1 MPVASSS
8 ASRGRC
14 RTPYGSYLLAL
25 LMPVLLL
32 AASAYQAEAAPGVG
46 LVPHVAHYRLSRHHA
61 EPDSGIIAVS
71 GRMEVRVE
79 VSCDGFK
86 IDQYLGFHIMSDDES
101 QLEHLAYLSSFE
113 DADGGAFW
121 FNTRTYENRILVEDI
136 AGVARV
142 PATGPGETGY
152 TRPRR
157 ADEALPEGTLFPVG
171 HMKAIIDAARAGRKS
186 VRHSVFDG
194 STLENPFEI
203 SAFIADRAVDSR
215 DDIAAIEGVPY
226 WPVRLA
232 YFGIGAVD
240 PTPQFEMS
248 ANVYEN
254 GVIGSM
260 IYDYGN
266 FAIDVKLEAVKKL
279 PAPDCSR

>member
-1 MPVASSS
+1 MMPVPSSS
-8 ASRGRC
+8 ASRGRS
-14 RTPYGSYLLAL
+14 RTPRGSYLLAL
-25 LMPVLLL
+25 LMPVILL
-32 AASAYQAEAAPGVG
+32 AASAYRAEAAPGTG
-46 LVPHVAHYRLSRHHA
+46 LLPHIAHYRLSRHHA

-71 GRMEVRVE
+71 GRMEVRLE
-79 VSCDGFK
+79 ISCDGFK
-86 IDQYLGFHIMSDDES
+86 IDQYLGFNVMNEDES
-101 QLEHLAYLSSFE
+101 RLEHLAYLSSFE

-121 FNTRTYENRILVEDI
+121 FNTRTYENRILVEEI

-142 PATGPGETGY
+142 PATGPGETRY
-152 TRPRR
+152 SRPGR
-157 ADEALPEGTLFPVG
+157 ATEALPEGTLFPVG
-171 HMKAIIDAARAGRKS
+171 HMKSIIDAARAGRKS

-203 SAFIADRAVDSR
+203 STFIADRAADSR
-215 DDIAAIEGVPY
+215 DGIDALEDVPY

-232 YFGIGAVD
+232 YFGIGTVD
-240 PTPQFEMS
+240 LTPQFEMS
-248 ANVYEN
+248 ANVYDN

-279 PAPDCSR
+279 PAPDC